1 MAAEST
7 RFNMIEQR
15 MIEIMLYRRA
25 SALSKVSLYDTHVAA
40 LVNVPAPDA
49 FLMVSSTGFVP

>member
-1 MAAEST
+1 
-7 RFNMIEQR
+7 MIEQR

-25 SALSKVSLYDTHVAA
+25 SALSRVSLFDTHVAA